1 MNAWP
6 ISTVV
11 GGFDADAHS
20 GSGTLEVIVPES
32 DASIRWACHGYP
44 SSLAKWHYHP
54 QIEFHLIREGSGQF
68 MAGDGL
74 MPFEA
79 GHVAMVGS
87 NLPHNWLSDIIP
99 GERLPQRDV
108 LCHVRP
114 QTVRRLMG
122 IFPEAAGFER
132 VLRRSQQAIVLSGE
146 SAKVAGDLL
155 VAMGGHTPS
164 WRVADLVALLSVF
177 EQAPAEESRTVVT
190 PDYNPDTAVG
200 AEAAINSTIAYIS
213 ANLDDVSLE
222 QAARSASMSTSTFSR
237 FFKNVAGIGFSDF
250 VCQLRIG
257 RACRLLTTT
266 TMPIARIRRLS
277 GYANASNFNRRF
289 LARTGMTPSKY
300 RKAHA
305 GR

>member
-6 ISTVV
+6 VNTVI
-11 GGFDADAHS
+11 GGFPDGAHA
-20 GSGTLEVIVPES
+20 GSGALEVIVPDA

-44 SSLAKWHYHP
+44 NSLAKWHYHP

-99 GERLPQRDV
+99 GERLPHRDV

-114 QTVRRLMG
+114 QIIRRLIG
-122 IFPEAAGFER
+122 IFPETAGFER

-146 SAKVAGDLL
+146 AARVAGELL
-155 VAMGGHTPS
+155 VAMGEHTPE
-164 WRVADLVALLSVF
+164 WRVADLIALLAVF
-177 EQAPAEESRTVVT
+177 EQASPDETRTVVT
-190 PDYNPDTAVG
+190 PDYNPDIAVG
-200 AEAAINSTIAYIS
+200 AETAINSTIAYIS
-213 ANLDDVSLE
+213 AHLDDASLE
-222 QAARSASMSTSTFSR
+222 QAAKSASMSVSTFSR

-250 VCQLRIG
+250 VCQLRIS

-266 TMPIARIRRLS
+266 TMTIAEIRRLS
-277 GYANASNFNRRF
+277 GYANTSNFNRRF
-289 LARTGMTPSKY
+289 LDKTGMTPSQY
-300 RKAHA
+300 RRTHTN
-305 GR
+305 R